1 MRGIIACEF
10 SGIVREAFAALGF
23 DMWSADLIPSEIPG
37 QHILIDNDMHLKDV
51 VYDGRWDFMIAHPPC
66 VRLNNAGWWYVKR
79 HQLFEEVRQAA
90 VFFNMLLN
98 APIAHKGLE
107 NSVQSPLAR
116 TYIRRQ
122 DQVIQPYNFGAD
134 ASKQT
139 CLWLVGLPPLQKTVY
154 IEPRIV
160 GGKKRWGNQTDG
172 GWNKYGPS
180 EDRWKDRSRTFPG
193 IAAAMADQWGNFM
206 LTTKNSSNGKTVY
219 QS

>member
-10 SGIVREAFAALGF
+10 SGIVREAFAARGF

-79 HQLFEEVRQAA
+79 NQLFDEVRQAA

-98 APIAHKGLE
+98 APIDHKGLE
-107 NSVQSPLAR
+107 NSVMSPLAKS
-116 TYIRRQ
+116 YIRNQ

-139 CLWLVGLPPLQKTVY
+139 CL
-154 IEPRIV
+154 
-160 GGKKRWGNQTDG
+160 
-172 GWNKYGPS
+172 
-180 EDRWKDRSRTFPG
+180 
-193 IAAAMADQWGNFM
+193 
-206 LTTKNSSNGKTVY
+206 
-219 QS
+219 